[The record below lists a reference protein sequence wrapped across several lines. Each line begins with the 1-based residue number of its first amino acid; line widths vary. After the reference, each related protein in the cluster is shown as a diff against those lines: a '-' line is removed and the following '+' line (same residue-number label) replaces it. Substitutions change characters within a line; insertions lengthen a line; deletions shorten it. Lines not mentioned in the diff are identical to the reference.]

1 MVSQIRLWNKRQC
14 NILHVAF
21 WIIIIPGFVGQ
32 IKGQSGGGC
41 IRRQQLRSVR
51 TTPASK
57 KNNAIWCIPA
67 SVSLA
72 VLSEIVAGGP
82 LSTGKP
88 SAGCPNIV
96 MVSSTRDESR
106 LTVLLSRFWQV
117 WQRTCGPVLTNNLYR
132 CQGLPLTI
140 IIIFTTRYNNTW
152 KKLSYLLNL
161 NTKKKQTRQRY

>member
-72 VLSEIVAGGP
+72 VLGEIVAGGP
-82 LSTGKP
+82 LSTGKL
-88 SAGCPNIV
+88 SAGCPDIV
-96 MVSSTRDESR
+96 IEPSTREESR
-106 LTVLLSRFWQV
+106 LAVLLSRLWQV
-117 WQRTCGPVLTNNLYR
+117 WQWTSGPVLTDNLYR

-152 KKLSYLLNL
+152 KELSYLLNL
-161 NTKKKQTRQRY
+161 NTKKQQTRQRY